1 MKMKVTIK
9 MGDETHVLSE
19 KEIEQMGAKSNENGL
34 NQLFTAKGMLTAIFS
49 MMDIA
54 EPEKAGKRIEV
65 ITEFEEDGQYIV
77 MGRKPKEEINYGR

>member
-19 KEIEQMGAKSNENGL
+19 KEIEQMSDNSNENGL